1 MQQDDSFFRDAES
14 QIARGLPG
22 AELMQWA
29 KEQRE
34 ELPPD
39 FRQRVV
45 SRLQSLAAADPC
57 KRAALLAIC
66 EGLKEP

>member
-1 MQQDDSFFRDAES
+1 MHKDDSFLRDAES

-29 KEQRE
+29 KGQRE
-34 ELPPD
+34 ALPPD
-39 FRQRVV
+39 FRQRLV

-57 KRAALLAIC
+57 RRAAYLAIR
-66 EGLKEP
+66 EGLEEP